1 MTITQNTTVAE
12 IAAGVPSSIRV
23 FQRRDIDFCCGGKRP
38 LAQACAER
46 GLTFNE
52 IVDEIATSAEVHP
65 ENVTGWLEAPLDAL
79 TAHIVRTYHQPLRDE
94 LPRLNTMAAKVAKVH
109 GTKDSRLGRVASA
122 LLELSEELQAHM
134 RKEEQVLFPVIDAI
148 ETGASA
154 PMRIDAPISVME
166 HEHEQAGVLLGELR
180 SLTDEYQPPEWGC
193 ATVRALYG
201 GLAELEHAMHVH
213 IHLENN
219 ILFPRALRLLQE
231 A

>member
-46 GLTFNE
+46 GLTFND

-65 ENVTGWLEAPLDAL
+65 ENVTRWLEAPLDAL

-148 ETGASA
+148 ETGASP

>member
-1 MTITQNTTVAE
+1 
-12 IAAGVPSSIRV
+12 
-23 FQRRDIDFCCGGKRP
+23 
-38 LAQACAER
+38 
-46 GLTFNE
+46 
-52 IVDEIATSAEVHP
+52 
-65 ENVTGWLEAPLDAL
+65 
-79 TAHIVRTYHQPLRDE
+79 
-94 LPRLNTMAAKVAKVH
+94 
-109 GTKDSRLGRVASA
+109 
-122 LLELSEELQAHM
+122 
-134 RKEEQVLFPVIDAI
+134 
-148 ETGASA
+148 
-154 PMRIDAPISVME
+154 MRIDAPISVME